1 MAFEAL
7 VDAIATRDSI
17 QLGSM
22 LEGNLKEAFLDFY
35 ETLDEEQ
42 CDVLSLNSANFD
54 LPLFTIIDHF
64 SILGASINRSENRLN
79 GLKEFSVWHN

>member
-54 LPLFTIIDHF
+54 LPHFTIIDHL

-79 GLKEFSVWHN
+79 GLKEFSVWPN

>member
-22 LEGNLKEAFLDFY
+22 LEGNLKEAF
-35 ETLDEEQ
+35 
-42 CDVLSLNSANFD
+42 
-54 LPLFTIIDHF
+54 
-64 SILGASINRSENRLN
+64 
-79 GLKEFSVWHN
+79 